1 MKTILGVV
9 AIALIATG
17 LSVSPTYGDASQNGC
32 EHSKN
37 RAAGC
42 SDNDEKKY
50 NRERKDAAVVAPE
63 PGSLGLLAA
72 GIVGVACLGYA
83 ISRKRVLEN

>member
-1 MKTILGVV
+1 MRTVLGVIAV
-9 AIALIATG
+9 ALLVTG
-17 LSVSPTYGDASQNGC
+17 LSVAPTYGDASQNGC

-42 SDNDEKKY
+42 SDNGEKKY
-50 NRERKDAAVVAPE
+50 NRERKDAVTAPE

-72 GIVGVACLGYA
+72 GIAGVACLGYA
-83 ISRKRVLEN
+83 ISRKRAAEN